1 MWRVVGEEGAAP
13 PPGGA
18 SKHFAPGRTDGK
30 SGIDQTDVRERLREG
45 ATLCGGRGNEML
57 GEYSDMI
64 GSDEHSVKD
73 NPDLWGPSQQGTRL
87 GDPIG
92 WRGWCES

>member
-1 MWRVVGEEGAAP
+1 
-13 PPGGA
+13 
-18 SKHFAPGRTDGK
+18 
-30 SGIDQTDVRERLREG
+30 
-45 ATLCGGRGNEML
+45 ML

-64 GSDEHSVKD
+64 GGDEHSVKD
-73 NPDLWGPSQQGTRL
+73 NPDLWGPSQPGTRL